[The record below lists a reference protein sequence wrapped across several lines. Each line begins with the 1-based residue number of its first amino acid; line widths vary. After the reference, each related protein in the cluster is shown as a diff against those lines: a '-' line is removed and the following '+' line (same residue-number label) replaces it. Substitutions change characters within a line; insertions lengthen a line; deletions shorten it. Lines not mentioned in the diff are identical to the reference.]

1 MRAIFRAGVTVIA
14 TVMSWYFVFWI
25 AAGLL
30 AAILPRHQP
39 GPITVTLAIAIATVC
54 AAALARAVWR
64 MTGSGA
70 GTSASIGGA
79 MLRGALIV
87 GVIGFL
93 VGFVGPIVFTPG
105 SNQGPLLGIFITGPL
120 GLVIGAIAGAIRW
133 RVNRSA
139 RNAPV

>member
-1 MRAIFRAGVTVIA
+1 MRTILRLGVTVIA
-14 TVMSWYFVFWI
+14 TVMSWYFIFWI

-64 MTGSGA
+64 ITGAGA
-70 GTSASIGGA
+70 GTSPGLAGA

-87 GVIGFL
+87 GVIGFIA
-93 VGFVGPIVFTPG
+93 GFIGPIVFTPG
-105 SNQGPLLGIFITGPL
+105 ASQGPLRGIFITGPL

-139 RNAPV
+139 RNAPT